1 MEQVKNNKARILTS
15 YYRPKPGGFCT
26 RLFRAIHALL
36 ERGHEVHY
44 LSVVAFPINHSSCV
58 HHKFPWPRSYTD
70 TLLFWSVFHLL
81 APVFLLYLGFKLKI
95 THCFAFVPNYAL
107 IMQPLRLIKGIPLS
121 LFLRADTLK
130 NHQIKKRPDW
140 ILQTELLIEAM
151 AIKGTRLYCV
161 SQTLCDTVIERHRW
175 VRPASSGVLRNNVT
189 ESAVRETFNINTPLH
204 FACVGILE
212 KRKNQAF
219 LLGLFSRM
227 KTKNIHL
234 YLYGRGPDEDDLRQR
249 AGELHVSHIVS
260 FMGWVEVEKIW
271 CDIDVL
277 LFPSLHEGAPNAV
290 IEALGHHIPV
300 IASDIPEHREIL
312 PSICLLSL
320 SDLDAWQKTITNL
333 YSDPKIGRDKLI
345 KAQQDSVKNLC
356 FDWDEAI
363 CSRVLN
369 FPSASTL

>member
-1 MEQVKNNKARILTS
+1 MEQIENYKARVLTS
-15 YYRPKPGGFCT
+15 YYRPKPGGFCK

-36 ERGHEVHY
+36 ERDHEVHY
-44 LSVVAFPINHSSCV
+44 LSVVEFPINHPSCV

-95 THCFAFVPNYAL
+95 THCFAFTPNYAL
-107 IMQPLRLIKGIPLS
+107 LMQPLRLIKGIPLS
-121 LFLRADTLK
+121 LFLRVDTLK
-130 NHQIKKRPDW
+130 NHQIKKRPRW
-140 ILQTELLIEAM
+140 IFQTEFLIEAM
-151 AIKGTRLYCV
+151 AIQGSRLYCV

-175 VRPASSGVLRNNVT
+175 GHPASSGILRNNVT
-189 ESAVRETFNINTPLH
+189 ESAIHKTIKPNTPLR

-227 KTKNIHL
+227 KTEDIHL
-234 YLYGRGPDEDDLRQR
+234 YLYGTGPDEDDLRQR
-249 AGELHVSHIVS
+249 AEELHVSPVVS
-260 FMGWVEVEKIW
+260 FMGWVEREKIW
-271 CDIDVL
+271 CNVDVL

-290 IEALGHHIPV
+290 LEALGHHIPV

-312 PSICLLSL
+312 PTICLLSL

-333 YSDPKIGRDKLI
+333 YSDPEIGRDKLI
-345 KAQQDSVKNLC
+345 TAQQDFVECLC
-356 FDWDEAI
+356 FDWDKAI
-363 CSRVLN
+363 CSMILN
-369 FPSASTL
+369 

>member
-1 MEQVKNNKARILTS
+1 MEQTENNKARVLTS
-15 YYRPKPGGFCT
+15 YYRPKPGGFCE
-26 RLFRAIHALL
+26 RLFRAINALL

-44 LSVVAFPINHSSCV
+44 LSVVEFPINHPSCV

-95 THCFAFVPNYAL
+95 THCFAFTPNYAL
-107 IMQPLRLIKGIPLS
+107 LMQPLRLIKSIPLS

-130 NHQIKKRPDW
+130 NHQIKKRPRW

-151 AIKGTRLYCV
+151 AIQGTRLYCV
-161 SQTLCDTVIERHRW
+161 SQTLCDTVVARHRW
-175 VRPASSGVLRNNVT
+175 GHPASSEILRNDIS
-189 ESAVRETFNINTPLH
+189 EAAIRETFNINTPLR

-212 KRKNQAF
+212 KRKNQAL
-219 LLGLFSRM
+219 LLGLFSRI
-227 KTKNIHL
+227 KSENIHL
-234 YLYGRGPDEDDLRQR
+234 YLYGRGPDEDNLRQH
-249 AGELHVSHIVS
+249 AEELHVSPVVS
-260 FMGWVEVEKIW
+260 FMGWVEREKMW
-271 CDIDVL
+271 CDVDVL

-290 IEALGHHIPV
+290 LEALGHHIPI

-312 PSICLLSL
+312 PPICLLSL

-333 YSDPKIGRDKLI
+333 YSDPEIGRHKLI

-356 FDWDEAI
+356 FDWDNAI
-363 CSRVLN
+363 CSMILN
-369 FPSASTL
+369 SPAASTL

>member
-58 HHKFPWPRSYTD
+58 HHKFPWPERYTD
-70 TLLFWSVFHLL
+70 TLIFWAIFH
-81 APVFLLYLGFKLKI
+81 AFSPVFLLYLGIKLKI

-151 AIKGTRLYCV
+151 AIKGTQLYCV

-175 VRPASSGVLRNNVT
+175 VHPASSGVLRNNVT
-189 ESAVRETFNINTPLH
+189 ESAVRETFNINTPLR
-204 FACVGILE
+204 FACVGVLE

-227 KTKNIHL
+227 KTENIQL
-234 YLYGRGPDEDDLRQR
+234 YLYGRGPDEDDLRQC
-249 AGELHVSHIVS
+249 AEELHVSHIVS

-277 LFPSLHEGAPNAV
+277 LFPSLHEGAPNA
-290 IEALGHHIPV
+290 IMEALGHHIPV

-312 PSICLLSL
+312 PPICLLSL

-333 YSDPKIGRDKLI
+333 YSDPEIWRDKLI